1 VVLSLVIQTTRGK
14 RDVRAVALF
23 IGDVAASLHAAIEGM
38 DGRWLLLAPDCSVE
52 PGTPEELLH
61 AACAAAA

>member
-1 VVLSLVIQTTRGK
+1 MPKSAANL
-14 RDVRAVALF
+14 AVAPF
-23 IGDVAASLHAAIEGM
+23 IGDVADSLHAAIEDIAAG
-38 DGRWLLLAPDCSVE
+38 CSVE